1 MSVIFHPLLMVT
13 CLFSI
18 FALWFP
24 LGLDPLKE
32 ENHWGFI
39 GLIFG
44 ITFVLP
50 ALNISM
56 FKAFGMIQ
64 TLSMEERRERVLP
77 FSFVTI
83 LYVVVT
89 YLFFIKTRVS
99 FHDNLLKFLLVA
111 DVLILL
117 STIVTLF
124 YKVSIHSLAAW
135 GMIGI
140 LLPLNKV
147 SEDGALFYP
156 TIGAILAAGIV
167 MSSRLQL
174 NAHTPREVLVGA
186 LIGFAASFMSMLIL
200 F

>member
-1 MSVIFHPLLMVT
+1 MVT

-64 TLSMEERRERVLP
+64 SFSMDERRERVLP

-83 LYVVVT
+83 LYVLVT

-99 FHDNLLKFLLVA
+99 LHDNLLKFLLVA

-186 LIGFAASFMSMLIL
+186 LIGFGASFMSMLIL
-200 F
+200 FWL

>member
-1 MSVIFHPLLMVT
+1 MVT

-56 FKAFGMIQ
+56 FKAFGMIK

>member
-64 TLSMEERRERVLP
+64 SLSMEERRERVLP

-135 GMIGI
+135 GIIGI

>member
-1 MSVIFHPLLMVT
+1 MVT
-13 CLFSI
+13 CLFCI
-18 FALWFP
+18 FACWFP
-24 LGLDPLKE
+24 LGLDPINEK
-32 ENHWGFI
+32 NHWGFI

-50 ALNISM
+50 ALNVSM
-56 FKAFGMIQ
+56 FKAFGLIKS
-64 TLSMEERRERVLP
+64 LSMEERRERVLP

-99 FHDNLLKFLLVA
+99 LHDNLLKFLLVA
-111 DVLILL
+111 DALVLV
-117 STIVTLF
+117 STVVTIF
-124 YKVSIHSLAAW
+124 YRVSIHSIAVC
-135 GMIGI
+135 GIIGI
-140 LLPLNKV
+140 LLPLNKI
-147 SEDGALFYP
+147 SEDGGLFYP
-156 TIGAILAAGIV
+156 TIGAILAAGLV

-186 LIGFAASFMSMLIL
+186 LIGFSVSFMSMLIL

>member
-1 MSVIFHPLLMVT
+1 
-13 CLFSI
+13 
-18 FALWFP
+18 
-24 LGLDPLKE
+24 
-32 ENHWGFI
+32 
-39 GLIFG
+39 
-44 ITFVLP
+44 
-50 ALNISM
+50 M

>member
-1 MSVIFHPLLMVT
+1 MVT
-13 CLFSI
+13 GLFSI

-32 ENHWGFI
+32 ENFWSFI

-44 ITFVLP
+44 VTFILP

-64 TLSMEERRERVLP
+64 SLQMEERSERVLP
-77 FSFVTI
+77 FSFVSI

-89 YLFFIKTRVS
+89 YLFFVKTRVS
-99 FHDNLLKFLLVA
+99 FHDNLLKFLVVA
-111 DVLILL
+111 DVLIVL
-117 STIVTLF
+117 STLATLF
-124 YKVSIHSLAAW
+124 YKVSIHSLAAC
-135 GMIGI
+135 GLIGI

-156 TIGAILAAGIV
+156 TLGAILAAGVV
-167 MSSRLQL
+167 MSARLQL
-174 NAHTPREVLVGA
+174 NAHSPREVLTGA
-186 LIGFAASFMSMLIL
+186 LLGFGASFISMLI
-200 F
+200 FF